1 PLSGALLG
9 LEGIYGLHGWQWLFI
24 CIGTPAV
31 LLAWPTL
38 RLLPDGPAKVRWL
51 SDEQRNWLQ
60 EQLANDLREFGQT
73 RHGNPLHALK
83 DGRVLLL
90 ALFY

>member
-1 PLSGALLG
+1 MAGSGCSSVAPALL
-9 LEGIYGLHGWQWLFI
+9 
-24 CIGTPAV
+24 
-31 LLAWPTL
+31 LALPTL

-60 EQLANDLREFGQT
+60 EQLASDLRGFGQT

-83 DGRVLLL
+83 MAGCCCWRCSTCQ
-90 ALFY
+90 